1 MPIERYK
8 TLAEFRTQIEQFTHD
23 DYVTRP
29 FAPFSELIAASM
41 VEVPYYS
48 HTHFPQFAK
57 VLEEC
62 AAAQHVDA
70 AYVKQRLQEIHRDL
84 VLGND
89 LSNKICNLIEDVMM
103 DEQHADSITV
113 LPLIC
118 GAGKSTAISHLI
130 RRVLE
135 APDHDGVLIVTD
147 RKDRMEEYISPSPD
161 FEPELHAYL
170 TANNKRIT
178 ILHDGKDLP
187 KELAAAR
194 KSPVLIMTTQ
204 RYFMMDKE
212 NICDLLHWGRRHHRS
227 MILFDE
233 APVMTEHISV
243 DRKTLNYIATL
254 LSEQIR
260 FSRETQEEKQ
270 FCIRHWEILR
280 NTLYTTICSHEDLHE
295 IDEYIT
301 PYEFPRTELTDDD
314 ERFLRFINEH
324 RGELRIGKTD
334 YAMLIYQLFRLI
346 KTPCI
351 CYAGRGGLWYNNT
364 ISAVVDNRDKLRD
377 LDAKVIILDGTGEIH
392 PDYNPDVDNI
402 RNSSKYSRSMENLT
416 IHFVNTAGISKSNLE
431 EGAWASYIAA
441 AAAKYIHHQLPDEP
455 VAAFTYQD
463 AKASF
468 ADHFA
473 AMEHF
478 GNIKGKNTFRDF
490 KCIAQIGVHRYPA
503 AYYAAQTLY
512 HHPEMLTVTVNSS
525 PDELLAWS
533 GSVLNSEEL
542 QRIRDH
548 FLLVDI
554 EQNLFRSK
562 IRMPDCIVPVHYY
575 VFCSTLAYKSLI
587 DLTRERFTRP
597 DCEAKIVVEDDAQVM
612 KDLINDERP
621 EDELSHE
628 EILRRWI
635 GNLPPGTVFT
645 SKEKSA
651 VDMNALLMLDET
663 GISKDQYDK
672 VKENSPAFKAFMARM
687 HYQRRGYFIKLS

>member
-8 TLAEFRTQIEQFTHD
+8 TLDEFRAQIEQFTHD

-29 FAPFSELIAASM
+29 FAPFNELIAASM

-57 VLEEC
+57 ILEEC

-70 AYVKQRLQEIHRDL
+70 AYMKQRLQEIHQDI
-84 VLGND
+84 VLGHD
-89 LSNKICNLIEDVMM
+89 RTSKICNLIEDVML
-103 DEQHADSITV
+103 DVRHADAITV

-135 APDHDGVLIVTD
+135 TPDHAGVLIVTD
-147 RKDRMEEYISPSPD
+147 RKDRMEEYVAPSPD
-161 FEPELHAYL
+161 YEPELHAYL
-170 TANNKRIT
+170 AAHSKRIT

-212 NICDLLHWGRRHHRS
+212 GICELLHWGQGRHRS

-233 APVMTEHISV
+233 APVMTEHVSI
-243 DRKTLNYIATL
+243 DRKLLNDIATVI
-254 LSEQIR
+254 SERIL
-260 FSRETQEEKQ
+260 FSREIQEEKQ
-270 FCIRHWEILR
+270 FCIRHWER
-280 NTLYTTICSHEDLHE
+280 FREMLYTTICRHEDLHE
-295 IDEYIT
+295 ANEYIT
-301 PYEFPRTELTDDD
+301 PYDFPRMELTNDD
-314 ERFLRFINEH
+314 ERFLCFIDEH

-334 YAMLIYQLFRLI
+334 YAMLIRQIFRLI
-346 KTPCI
+346 KTHCI
-351 CYAGRGGLWYNNT
+351 CYTGRGGLWYSNT

-392 PDYNPDVDNI
+392 PDYNPDIDNI
-402 RNSSKYSRSMENLT
+402 RDSRKYSRSMENLT
-416 IHFVNTAGISKSNLE
+416 IHFVNTAGISKSNLDE
-431 EGAWASYIAA
+431 SAWASYIAA
-441 AAAKYIHHQLPDEP
+441 AAAKYIHQQLPDEP

-468 ADHFA
+468 DDHFA
-473 AMEHF
+473 ATEHF
-478 GNIKGKNTFRDF
+478 GNIKGKNTFRNF
-490 KCIAQIGVHRYPA
+490 RCIAQIGIHRYPA

-512 HHPEMLTVTVNSS
+512 HHPDMLTVTVASP

-533 GSVLNSEEL
+533 ESILNSEEL
-542 QRIRDH
+542 HQIRDH
-548 FLLVDI
+548 FLLVDL
-554 EQNLFRSK
+554 EQNLFRSM
-562 IRMPDCIVPVHYY
+562 IRMPDCIAPIHYY

-597 DCEAKIVVEDDAQVM
+597 DCEAKIIVEDNAQVM

-635 GNLPPGTVFT
+635 DNLPPGTVFT
-645 SKEKSA
+645 IKSKPSA
-651 VDMNALLMLDET
+651 SMNARLMLDET
-663 GISKDQYDK
+663 RISKDQYDK
-672 VKENSPAFKAFMARM
+672 VKENSPSFKAFMASM
-687 HYQRRGYFIKLS
+687 HHLKRGYFIKR